1 MTAQI
6 ARAVG
11 PEKIDVAYE
20 CFGCPSDPALLMI
33 MGVGGQ
39 MIGWSDGFIE
49 QLVTKGLYVI
59 CFDNRD
65 VGLSTHFHD
74 NPLPNLAAALAGDFS
89 CVGYTLSDMAADAIG
104 LLDFLHIAR
113 AHIVGLS
120 MGGYIGQTLAIEHPE
135 RVCSLVS
142 MMATT
147 GAMSVGQPDP
157 AVLGAM
163 SQVSGEGREAAAEAA
178 LRVFRIIGSP
188 AFPTPDE
195 VVRARTLRAY
205 DRAQD
210 VLGVARQAIASVAS
224 GDRTEKLK
232 TLTVPTLV
240 IHGDSDKMCDVSGGR
255 ATAAAIPGARLE
267 IIEGLGHDL
276 PEQLWPRL
284 AELIA
289 QETKAA

>member
-1 MTAQI
+1 MTEKMAHD
-6 ARAVG
+6 VG
-11 PEKIDVAYE
+11 PAKIDIAYA
-20 CFGCPSDPALLMI
+20 CHGNPANPAVLLI

-39 MIGWSDGFIE
+39 MIAWSEGFIE
-49 QLVTKGLYVI
+49 QLVSKGLHVV

-65 VGLSTHFHD
+65 AGLSTHFHD
-74 NPLPNLAAALAGDFS
+74 NPLPDLPAALKGDFS
-89 CVGYTLSDMAADAIG
+89 SVGYTLSDMAADALG
-104 LLDFLHIAR
+104 LLDFLGISR

-135 RVCSLVS
+135 RVLSLVS

-147 GAMSVGQPDP
+147 GAANVGQPDP
-157 AVLGAM
+157 AVLSAM
-163 SQVSGEGREAAAEAA
+163 SQAAGEGREAAAEAA

-195 VVRARTLRAY
+195 VVRGRTLRAY
-205 DRAQD
+205 DRARD

-289 QETKAA
+289 QETRAA